1 MIFAFLALIVIAC
14 IWTIAIQAL
23 SYVHLHTNLCSSV
36 SDSFYIHCPFI
47 IHSFND
53 ILLIRRYST
62 WWTPLQEVV
71 PLQRRKTFC
80 HRKCL
85 VSSVVLPCTR
95 TVFVKCLPFSTD
107 RPDYLK
113 LFRTCV
119 SRNAASKG
127 RAVLEGVGLSA
138 ETIEACINSHP
149 LNEEE
154 AVQAGLT
161 KWSGG
166 QGLQP
171 PMWEVLIEAMEY
183 AQIAEKHE
191 TALKE
196 KLGL

>member
-1 MIFAFLALIVIAC
+1 M
-14 IWTIAIQAL
+14 
-23 SYVHLHTNLCSSV
+23 
-36 SDSFYIHCPFI
+36 
-47 IHSFND
+47 
-53 ILLIRRYST
+53 
-62 WWTPLQEVV
+62 
-71 PLQRRKTFC
+71 
-80 HRKCL
+80 KCL
-85 VSSVVLPCTR
+85 V
-95 TVFVKCLPFSTD
+95 FSTD
-107 RPDYLK
+107 RSDQLK
-113 LFRTCV
+113 LFRMCV

-138 ETIEACINSHP
+138 ETIEACFNSHP

-161 KWSGG
+161 QWSGG

-171 PMWEVLIEAMEY
+171 PTWEVLIEAMEY

>member
-1 MIFAFLALIVIAC
+1 M
-14 IWTIAIQAL
+14 
-23 SYVHLHTNLCSSV
+23 
-36 SDSFYIHCPFI
+36 
-47 IHSFND
+47 
-53 ILLIRRYST
+53 
-62 WWTPLQEVV
+62 
-71 PLQRRKTFC
+71 
-80 HRKCL
+80 
-85 VSSVVLPCTR
+85 
-95 TVFVKCLPFSTD
+95 KCLPFSTD
-107 RPDYLK
+107 RPDHLK

-127 RAVLEGVGLSA
+127 RAVLEGVGLFA
-138 ETIEACINSHP
+138 ETIEACFNSHP

-171 PMWEVLIEAMEY
+171 PTWEVLIEAMEY

-196 KLGL
+196 KLGLLGMLLTLGDSVRACVPLMCAHVCAIHLTLV